1 MKKILAIM
9 GSPRKKKNTDTLLES
24 LLAGIDQEQYQIEK
38 VNLVD
43 LNISHCTG
51 CDYCGSKGHC
61 IIKDDM
67 VQLYE
72 KIDQSQIIILAAPVY
87 FNSLNG
93 LSKNMID
100 RCQKYWSIKYSLGQ
114 NYKRGE
120 DRQGIFLATGGA
132 PYGHKQFEGCHP
144 VVDFFFKAI
153 NVDHRGSYYLSN
165 TDEKPSKER
174 KDIPKELEEIGRNIV
189 NLSYFQIQK

>member
-1 MKKILAIM
+1 MKKVLAIM
-9 GSPRKKKNTDTLLES
+9 GSPRKKKNTDILLES
-24 LLAGIDQEQYQIEK
+24 LLAGIDQEKYQIEK

-43 LNISHCTG
+43 LNVGYCTG
-51 CDYCGSKGHC
+51 CDYCGSKGDC

-120 DRQGIFLATGGA
+120 DRRGIFLGTGGA
-132 PYGHKQFEGCHP
+132 PYDHRQFEGCYP
-144 VVDFFFKAI
+144 VLDYFFKAV
-153 NVDHRGSYYLSN
+153 NVEHRGSYYLSN
-165 TDEKPSKER
+165 TDERPSQER
-174 KDIPKELEEIGRNIV
+174 EDIQKELQEIGRNIHD
-189 NLSYFQIQK
+189 LQYFQIQR